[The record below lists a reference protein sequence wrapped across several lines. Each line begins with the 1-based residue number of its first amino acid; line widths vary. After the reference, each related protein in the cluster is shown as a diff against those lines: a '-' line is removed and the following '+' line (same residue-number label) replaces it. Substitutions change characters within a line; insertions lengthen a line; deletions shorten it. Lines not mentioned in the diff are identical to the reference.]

1 MIAACLSS
9 GYCCVQV
16 LLCYRETTV
25 ACVIAIL
32 TFSLN
37 ALHTVH
43 TFSLEGELYTC
54 ACSLEKLK
62 KLLFLHFTP
71 LMKPFC
77 ISFGGFLLNKYRRTN
92 LTKTVVNPIFCF
104 FFRNTVSSIYKKIIS
119 TCINSTVIPA
129 KYAKLRSCCYS
140 KISRQCSEGH
150 FHTIVCTNDP
160 SVQGVRSFCNNNAL

>member
-25 ACVIAIL
+25 SCVTAIL

-71 LMKPFC
+71 LMKSFC
-77 ISFGGFLLNKYRRTN
+77 ISFGGFVLSKYRHTN

-104 FFRNTVSSIYKKIIS
+104 FFIKYSQWHLQKKLANHLNLHRFHCYS
-119 TCINSTVIPA
+119 A
-129 KYAKLRSCCYS
+129 MYAKLSFCCYP
-140 KISRQCSEGH
+140 KISRQC
-150 FHTIVCTNDP
+150 
-160 SVQGVRSFCNNNAL
+160 A